1 MNASAVTRFG
11 DLTDAAAARWGDR
24 EALVFRQRRYSFRQ
38 IAAEVD
44 RVARGLIR
52 AGVRPGEKVAI
63 WLVNCPEWIFAMF
76 ALAKIG
82 AVHVPINTR
91 FRTVDLAQVLERSN
105 TSTLITHDASGP
117 VDYLAI
123 VRELAE
129 LDGAGDARRVR
140 SRRLPDLEG
149 VIVVSDREYS
159 GAWSW
164 PELLEAARSVDAAAV
179 TARAAAVRPT
189 DTVFVMYTSGT
200 TGFPKGVMRDHF
212 LLAHLADRYRRLQS
226 SERDVFVNYLP
237 LFHIFGYIEGPLGS
251 MLAGYRQILTD
262 TFDPDEV
269 LDLIEREGATHI
281 DGFDTHLK
289 LLVDA
294 QESRPRN
301 LSTLR
306 TGVFAAGAASATPLV
321 YRARKVLAPLRH
333 LTAYGMT
340 EVGATISLSF
350 LDSTEEQACEASG
363 APCEGFEV
371 RVIDPDTGRDQPRGT
386 PGEVVVRTRYLMQ
399 GYYRDPEST
408 ARAVDA
414 DGWFHTG
421 DAGILRPDGHL
432 RFVGRYKDMIK
443 VGGEN
448 VDPTEVES
456 YLSTYPGVGQAAIVS
471 YPDAR
476 LGEIGVAFIQAAP
489 GAVVAADD
497 LIAFCR
503 GRIASFK
510 IPRHVFVVDE
520 LPMTSSGKVQKARLR
535 DAARERL
542 G

>member
-1 MNASAVTRFG
+1 MDAPAVTRFG

-24 EALVFRQRRYSFRQ
+24 EALVFHERRYTFRQ

-44 RVARGLIR
+44 RVARGLIG
-52 AGVRPGEKVAI
+52 AGVLPGEKVAI
-63 WLVNCPEWIFAMF
+63 WLVNRPEWIFAMF

-105 TSTLITHDASGP
+105 TSTLITHDVSGP
-117 VDYLAI
+117 VDYLAM
-123 VRELAE
+123 VGELAE
-129 LDGAGDARRVR
+129 LEGAGETRRVR
-140 SRRLPDLEG
+140 STRLPDLTR
-149 VIVVSDREYS
+149 VVVVSDRQHS

-164 PELLEAARSVDAAAV
+164 PELLEAASSVDAATL
-179 TARAAAVRPT
+179 TARAAAVSPT
-189 DTVFVMYTSGT
+189 DTVFIMYTSGT
-200 TGFPKGVMRDHF
+200 TGFPKGVMRDHL

-237 LFHIFGYIEGPLGS
+237 LFHVFGYIEGPLGS

-262 TFDPDEV
+262 TFDPDEA
-269 LDLIEREGATHI
+269 LDLIEREGATHL

-289 LLVDA
+289 LLIDA
-294 QESRPRN
+294 QEARPRN

-306 TGVFAAGAASATPLV
+306 TGVIAAGAASATPIV

-371 RVIDPDTGRDQPRGT
+371 RVIDPATGRDQPRGT

-399 GYYRDPEST
+399 GYYRDPEAT

-414 DGWFHTG
+414 QGWFHTG

-432 RFVGRYKDMIK
+432 RFVGRYTDMIK

-456 YLSTYPGVGQAAIVS
+456 YLGTYPGVSQAAVVS

-476 LGEIGVAFIQAAP
+476 LGEIGVAFIQVAP
-489 GAVVAADD
+489 GASVAADR

-535 DAARERL
+535 DEARERL

>member
-1 MNASAVTRFG
+1 MNPPAATRLG

-24 EALVFRQRRYSFRQ
+24 EALVFRERRYTFRE
-38 IAAEVD
+38 IATEVD

-91 FRTVDLAQVLERSN
+91 FRTVDLVQVLERSN
-105 TSTLITHDASGP
+105 TSTLITHDVSGP
-117 VDYLAI
+117 VDHLAM

-129 LDGAGDARRVR
+129 LDGAGGARRVR
-140 SRRLPDLEG
+140 SRRLPDLER
-149 VIVVSDREYS
+149 VIVASDREHS

-189 DTVFVMYTSGT
+189 DTVFIMYTSGT
-200 TGFPKGVMRDHF
+200 TGFPKGVMRDHS

-237 LFHIFGYIEGPLGS
+237 LFHIFGYVDGPLGS

-262 TFDPDEV
+262 TFDPDEA

-306 TGVFAAGAASATPLV
+306 TGVIA
-321 YRARKVLAPLRH
+321 
-333 LTAYGMT
+333 
-340 EVGATISLSF
+340 
-350 LDSTEEQACEASG
+350 
-363 APCEGFEV
+363 
-371 RVIDPDTGRDQPRGT
+371 
-386 PGEVVVRTRYLMQ
+386 
-399 GYYRDPEST
+399 
-408 ARAVDA
+408 
-414 DGWFHTG
+414 
-421 DAGILRPDGHL
+421 
-432 RFVGRYKDMIK
+432 

-456 YLSTYPGVGQAAIVS
+456 YLNGYPGVSQAAVVS

-476 LGEIGVAFIQAAP
+476 LGEMVVAFIQVTSGARVAP
-489 GAVVAADD
+489 EGV
-497 LIAFCR
+497 IAFCR

-535 DAARERL
+535 DTARERL
-542 G
+542 GSPPAGLI

>member
-1 MNASAVTRFG
+1 MNPPAATRLG

-24 EALVFRQRRYSFRQ
+24 EALVFRERRYTFRE

-52 AGVRPGEKVAI
+52 SGVRPGEKVAI

-117 VDYLAI
+117 VDYLAM

-140 SRRLPDLEG
+140 GRRLPDLER
-149 VIVVSDREYS
+149 VIVVSDREHS

-179 TARAAAVRPT
+179 TVRAAAVRPT
-189 DTVFVMYTSGT
+189 DTVFIMYTSGT
-200 TGFPKGVMRDHF
+200 TGFPKGVMRDHS
-212 LLAHLADRYRRLQS
+212 LLAHLADRYRRLHS

-237 LFHIFGYIEGPLGS
+237 LFHIFGYVDGPLGS
-251 MLAGYRQILTD
+251 MLAGYGQILTD
-262 TFDPDEV
+262 TFDPDEA

-306 TGVFAAGAASATPLV
+306 TGVIAGGAASATPIV

-456 YLSTYPGVGQAAIVS
+456 YLNGYPGVSQAAVVS

-476 LGEIGVAFIQAAP
+476 LGEMVVAFIQVTSGARVAP
-489 GAVVAADD
+489 EGV
-497 LIAFCR
+497 IAFCR

-535 DAARERL
+535 DTARERL

>member
-1 MNASAVTRFG
+1 MSASAVTRFG

-105 TSTLITHDASGP
+105 TSTLIPHDVSGP
-117 VDYLAI
+117 VDYLAM

-140 SRRLPDLEG
+140 GRRLPDLER
-149 VIVVSDREYS
+149 VIVVSDREHS

-164 PELLEAARSVDAAAV
+164 PELLEAARSVDTAAV

-189 DTVFVMYTSGT
+189 DTVFIMYTSGT
-200 TGFPKGVMRDHF
+200 TGFPKGVMRDHL

-251 MLAGYRQILTD
+251 MPAGYRQILMD
-262 TFDPDEV
+262 PFDPHEV
-269 LDLIEREGATHI
+269 LDLIGREGATHI

-294 QESRPRN
+294 QEARPRN

-350 LDSTEEQACEASG
+350 LESTEEQACEASG
-363 APCEGFEV
+363 APCEGFEG
-371 RVIDPDTGRDQPRGT
+371 RVIDPDTGLDQPRGT
-386 PGEVVVRTRYLMQ
+386 PGDAVLRTRYLLPA
-399 GYYRDPEST
+399 YYPAPQAA
-408 ARAVDA
+408 ARAI
-414 DGWFHTG
+414 HTG
-421 DAGILRPDGHL
+421 GTIHTA
-432 RFVGRYKDMIK
+432 
-443 VGGEN
+443 
-448 VDPTEVES
+448 T
-456 YLSTYPGVGQAAIVS
+456 
-471 YPDAR
+471 
-476 LGEIGVAFIQAAP
+476 
-489 GAVVAADD
+489 
-497 LIAFCR
+497 
-503 GRIASFK
+503 
-510 IPRHVFVVDE
+510 
-520 LPMTSSGKVQKARLR
+520 
-535 DAARERL
+535 
-542 G
+542 